1 MEKEKDL
8 RMIINKMERIRRK
21 EGSKQTKKVCK
32 SCQKREKNNQ
42 RANKYCN
49 SPNAHSHN
57 HYSKVFFIVL

>member
-8 RMIINKMERIRRK
+8 RMIIKIMERIRRK
-21 EGSKQTKKVCK
+21 EANK
-32 SCQKREKNNQ
+32 QKRFVEVAKSEKKNNQ

-49 SPNAHSHN
+49 SPNAHSYN